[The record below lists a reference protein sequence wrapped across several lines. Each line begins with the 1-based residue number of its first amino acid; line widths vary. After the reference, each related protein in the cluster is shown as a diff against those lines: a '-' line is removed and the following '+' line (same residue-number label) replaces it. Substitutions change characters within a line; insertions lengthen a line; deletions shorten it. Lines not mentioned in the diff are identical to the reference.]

1 MPQID
6 RRTFLAG
13 SLKAGA
19 AVGAAGLGGA
29 LLEACG
35 GSSSSKGTSPT
46 LSTLPKKQAEAIGV
60 STAKP
65 KMGGS
70 VTMATEAE
78 EAGMDPTQAHFDAT
92 GVCYAR
98 AVFDPLTIVLSDGT
112 VAPYLAESVT
122 PNSTYTSWEITV
134 RPNVVFH
141 DGTPC
146 DGQALLFC
154 MREYLK
160 SLLTNFAFTN
170 YVNVKSPNTAVT
182 QSGPRS
188 IVVHMEQPWVPFDYW
203 LAGYIGGQIAYM
215 FSPKAWTKSET
226 TFNTHPIGTGPF
238 KVVDWVVGSHFSL
251 TKNPHYWRKDA
262 RGNQLPY
269 VDSFTF
275 KPIPDPP
282 TRYSALASGTVQLIH
297 TDDDPSIIEISHNS
311 SLWAVGDN
319 ELPVGEPDIDF
330 AMVNCSDPVMKDI
343 RLRQA
348 LAYATNQ
355 KQLNQ
360 VIGKGITTPTDG
372 IFPAPSPY
380 ASNTHYPGFDLAK
393 AKSLVASWMKDHG
406 NKPPSITYTTT
417 ATTTSETDAA
427 IVQSQWQA
435 AGFQVKV
442 GTVEQA
448 TLIDD
453 ALLGK
458 YQVFAWRQFAN
469 VNPDLNYVFWATTSG
484 PINFARNED
493 PKIQSALDRARQSTS
508 PAVQKAAYQELDDR
522 LAVDL
527 PYIYMGRDVW
537 YLAATKSLQNWNN
550 PTSPGGKRGLSF
562 LGGTTWPT
570 ELWLDS

>member
-1 MPQID
+1 MAQID
-6 RRTFLAG
+6 RRSFLAG
-13 SLKAGA
+13 GLKAGA
-19 AVGAAGLGGA
+19 AFGAAGLGGSI
-29 LLEACG
+29 LEACG
-35 GSSSSKGTSPT
+35 GGGASKGTSPS
-46 LSTLPKKQAEAIGV
+46 LSTLPRRKAADVGV

-65 KMGGS
+65 KLGGS

-78 EAGMDPTQAHFDAT
+78 ESGMDPTQAHFDAT

-98 AVFDPLTIVLSDGT
+98 AVFDPLTIVLADGS

-122 PNSTYTSWEITV
+122 PSSDYTKWEITV

-170 YVNVKSPNTAVT
+170 YVNVKSPNTAIT

-188 IVVHMEQPWVPFDYW
+188 IVVHMEHPWVPFDYW

-215 FSPKAWTKSET
+215 FSPRAWLASET
-226 TFNTHPIGTGPF
+226 NFNLHPIGTGPF
-238 KVVDWVVGSHFSL
+238 KVQEWVVGSHFSL
-251 TKNPHYWRKDA
+251 TKNHHYWRKDA
-262 RGNQLPY
+262 HGNQLPY
-269 VDSFTF
+269 LDSFTF
-275 KPIPDPP
+275 KPIPDAP

-297 TDDDPSIIEISHNS
+297 TDDASSILEIAKNS
-311 SLWAVGDN
+311 ALAAVGDN
-319 ELPVGEPDIDF
+319 ELPVGEPDISF
-330 AMVNCSDPVMKDI
+330 AMVNCADPVMKDI

-355 KQLNQ
+355 KEINQ
-360 VIGKGITTPTDG
+360 VIGKGVSVPTDG
-372 IFPAPSPY
+372 LFPPPSPY
-380 ASNTHYPGFDLAK
+380 ASDTHYPGYDLAK

-406 NKPPSITYTTT
+406 HKAPSITYTTT

-427 IVQSQWQA
+427 FIQSLWQQ

-442 GTVEQA
+442 ATVEQA
-448 TLIDD
+448 KLIDE
-453 ALLGK
+453 ALVGT
-458 YQVFAWRQFAN
+458 YQVFSWRQFAN

-493 PKIQSALDRARQSTS
+493 PKIQDALDRARQSTS
-508 PAVQKAAYQELDDR
+508 SSVQKSAYEELDDR

-527 PYIYMGRDVW
+527 PYIYMARDVW

-550 PTSPGGKRGLSF
+550 PTSPAGKRGLSF

-570 ELWLDS
+570 ELWLA